1 VSEFCGVETFDALAD
16 SSRQVSRSAQMQA
29 LRVSPQITKQISLS
43 ISCCL
48 ARRAVA
54 CLMGL
59 YANDCTFNS
68 NSIAQ
73 SRFEIVNPA
82 A

>member
-1 VSEFCGVETFDALAD
+1 METFDALAD
-16 SSRQVSRSAQMQA
+16 PSRQVSRSAQMEA
-29 LRVSPQITKQISLS
+29 LRVSRQITKQISLS

-48 ARRAVA
+48 AR
-54 CLMGL
+54 L

>member
-1 VSEFCGVETFDALAD
+1 MSKKRPDAGAEGVASDLLKI
-16 SSRQVSRSAQMQA
+16 RSVCRFRTA
-29 LRVSPQITKQISLS
+29 LRVERSP
-43 ISCCL
+43 
-48 ARRAVA
+48 AD
-54 CLMGL
+54 GL

>member
-1 VSEFCGVETFDALAD
+1 METFDALAD

-29 LRVSPQITKQISLS
+29 LRVSRQITT
-43 ISCCL
+43 CCL

>member
-1 VSEFCGVETFDALAD
+1 VETFDALAD
-16 SSRQVSRSAQMQA
+16 SSRQVSRSSQMQA
-29 LRVSPQITKQISLS
+29 LRVSRQITKQISLS
-43 ISCCL
+43 ISYCL

-54 CLMGL
+54 CLMRL